1 MLGKWIE
8 DSVMFQTDY
17 ILGMYVVI
25 FAVLLTLAVINYVG
39 ANKKNKKK

>member
-8 DSVMFQTDY
+8 ESVMFQTDY

-25 FAVLLTLAVINYVG
+25 FGVLLVLAVINYMG
-39 ANKKNKKK
+39 ANRKKK